1 MEEKVTAASIQK
13 HLPIEE
19 IKDDVVILKNKGLR
33 AVLMASSVNFALKS
47 ADEQQAIV
55 YKYQAFLN
63 SLDFPVQILITSRK
77 FDIEPYI
84 LTLKQRELMQ
94 KNELLKI
101 QTTEYINFIRGL
113 NEMTNIMTESFY
125 IVVPYSPIQLKKTGM
140 VEKMLD
146 FFKTKEEKE
155 PEQDFEEKKS
165 QLWQRVDFVISA
177 LSGTGIKTVPLNT
190 EELVELFYKLYNP
203 SAKENP
209 ELKKAQELRMQ

>member
-155 PEQDFEEKKS
+155 PEQGFEEKKS